1 MEIAGH
7 WASSLAFPLLFFL
20 SSSLLLALLF
30 GSWGSPFHSSTF
42 FYCLRIG
49 IWVVVDTDLSLL
61 FVRDGASRDGA
72 GVGQSSN
79 SCHGMVH

>member
-1 MEIAGH
+1 MCCDGDCR
-7 WASSLAFPLLFFL
+7 PLGFLLGLPFAFL
-20 SSSLLLALLF
+20 SLIISIV
-30 GSWGSPFHSSTF
+30 GVV
-42 FYCLRIG
+42 
-49 IWVVVDTDLSLL
+49 VVVDTDLSLL

>member
-1 MEIAGH
+1 ME
-7 WASSLAFPLLFFL
+7 LKQTCLLGIPISAVYPDRWKL
-20 SSSLLLALLF
+20 GAMALFIL
-30 GSWGSPFHSSTF
+30 
-42 FYCLRIG
+42 
-49 IWVVVDTDLSLL
+49 VVVDTDLSLL